1 MNLPDKNGDRVT
13 TKTKPATKAQAAQTK
28 PATVKQPDQNPIWT
42 ALVAELGD
50 LPPSVDTEYTVLE
63 ARAVM
68 ALVEAKP
75 S

>member
-1 MNLPDKNGDRVT
+1 MT
-13 TKTKPATKAQAAQTK
+13 TKTTKKITAPVAD
-28 PATVKQPDQNPIWT
+28 PNPIWT
-42 ALVAELGD
+42 ALVGELGD